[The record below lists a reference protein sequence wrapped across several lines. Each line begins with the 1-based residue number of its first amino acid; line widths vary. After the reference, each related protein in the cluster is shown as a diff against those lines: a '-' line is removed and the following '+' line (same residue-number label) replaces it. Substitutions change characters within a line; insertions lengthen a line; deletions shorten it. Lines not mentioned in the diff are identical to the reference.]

1 MNLIY
6 REIFSSL
13 QHHLYQSLSSALLKL
28 VCPSPTWRVA
38 QCKLITTTTMI
49 TTATSNLCQAS
60 KIHKSAKLA
69 GNLRKIKKK
78 VRVKLQSQ
86 QSKASGLT
94 LLANLLL
101 LLWWFLLL
109 LLSYDPL
116 TADEIKH
123 SAWSRRDK
131 RARRTAKATTQI
143 PHIAAP
149 WMGMGEGVGLGPSI
163 SYW

>member
-1 MNLIY
+1 
-6 REIFSSL
+6 
-13 QHHLYQSLSSALLKL
+13 
-28 VCPSPTWRVA
+28 
-38 QCKLITTTTMI
+38 MI
-49 TTATSNLCQAS
+49 TTATPNLCKGS

-69 GNLRKIKKK
+69 GNLRKIKEK

-116 TADEIKH
+116 PADEIKH

-149 WMGMGEGVGLGPSI
+149 WMVMGEGVGLGPSI